1 MTATGNTTR
10 ALGSG
15 VASPQRPDTVEAPP
29 PDREI
34 AAAIV
39 ASDGRGIAAA
49 FDRYAQELYVYSRS
63 RLAVPAE
70 AAGVV
75 QDTFLVA
82 WSEVSRLRQPGR
94 LRPWLFAVARNECHR
109 RLRTGVQA
117 TPAGAMDDTA
127 QLAAVTEQA
136 ELRAMVAA
144 ALARL
149 DPVEREISELNLRHG
164 LGGADLASILGVPAR
179 QAQAL
184 AARARAHLESS
195 LRRSPTVGSAPQPSL
210 AMLLGMLMVPALPN
224 GMRYRIVAW
233 ATDSSPDA
241 AALRA
246 QVAERAAPFGA
257 DGFPVQLAK
266 LAMPRW
272 RGGPVLAAAAAAG
285 ALALLGSGM
294 YYVNYASAS
303 SSPQHSA
310 VATAPASTS
319 IPPSRSTRSARSGA
333 RASTRTRH
341 AAAPLLPAP
350 VLSATPRHSAST

>member
-1 MTATGNTTR
+1 MSRLLSNPLPLKRLRPTAR
-10 ALGSG
+10 S
-15 VASPQRPDTVEAPP
+15 RP
-29 PDREI
+29 R
-34 AAAIV
+34 IV
-39 ASDGRGIAAA
+39 ASDVRGIAAA

-144 ALARL
+144 ALAGL

-164 LGGADLASILGVPAR
+164 LGGADLAAILGVPAR

-224 GMRYRIVAW
+224 GMRHRIVAW
-233 ATDSSPDA
+233 RHRFLP
-241 AALRA
+241 
-246 QVAERAAPFGA
+246 G
-257 DGFPVQLAK
+257 
-266 LAMPRW
+266 
-272 RGGPVLAAAAAAG
+272 RGGPSRPGGRTGGAVRRGRVPGTAREAGDASLAGGSRVGGRRGRRGLGLARQRHVLRQ
-285 ALALLGSGM
+285 LRLCL
-294 YYVNYASAS
+294 
-303 SSPQHSA
+303 
-310 VATAPASTS
+310 
-319 IPPSRSTRSARSGA
+319 
-333 RASTRTRH
+333 
-341 AAAPLLPAP
+341 
-350 VLSATPRHSAST
+350 